1 MIGSCIEHIRFEMV
15 GQFEK
20 MQSVW
25 LIWPRNPNT
34 WRDGAA
40 PARAAFANFIKLIAK
55 ETSLKACV
63 RHRCSR
69 SSCTKAL
76 LRNAAFW

>member
-1 MIGSCIEHIRFEMV
+1 MIVFCFQHIRFEMV

-34 WRDGAA
+34 WRDGAT
-40 PARAAFANFIKLIAK
+40 PARAAFTNFIELIAK
-55 ETSLKACV
+55 ETSLKACD
-63 RHRCSR
+63 
-69 SSCTKAL
+69 A
-76 LRNAAFW
+76 